1 MSNKEYIRKEFTS
14 LVYTELRH
22 CYSYFNLNTLTTHS
36 YLLIESLEMIFLRFT
51 YPCPSSLMF
60 PTKSQRCRFGLSH
73 SILPES
79 LIKLSMSFMS
89 DVSGNPCKKNQFVMT
104 SKITFQYINPNLC
117 IISLQHQKTS
127 IPIWEQNWTA
137 TLCYHTAG
145 HYSEKFTL
153 VS

>member
-1 MSNKEYIRKEFTS
+1 MSNNEYIRKEFTS

-104 SKITFQYINPNLC
+104 SKITFQYINPIYKSMYYKSATSENQHTYMGAKLDRYALLSYC
-117 IISLQHQKTS
+117 WTLQ
-127 IPIWEQNWTA
+127 
-137 TLCYHTAG
+137 
-145 HYSEKFTL
+145 
-153 VS
+153 